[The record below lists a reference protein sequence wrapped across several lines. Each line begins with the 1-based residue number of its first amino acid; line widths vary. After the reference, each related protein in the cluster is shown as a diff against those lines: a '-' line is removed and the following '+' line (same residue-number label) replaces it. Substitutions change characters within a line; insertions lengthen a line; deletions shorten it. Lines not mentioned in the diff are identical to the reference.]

1 LGPLGTAVLLVRAGV
16 EAHMRTVREGGT
28 GSNSDSPTQPERL
41 PDRFEAGSH
50 SVVGLAGRGR
60 GPRAGMGTA
69 PLRRDG

>member
-1 LGPLGTAVLLVRAGV
+1 
-16 EAHMRTVREGGT
+16 MRTVREGGT